1 MSAPWYEQFFGHDY
15 ARFDRHPDT
24 GRELAFLQQVLPEP
38 PARVLDLACGTGRH
52 AAPLSRA
59 GHDVIGLDLSP
70 VLLARARRKRST
82 AQWLRADMSRI
93 PLRDGSCD
101 AVISLF
107 SSIGYFDDESD
118 NYRVLS
124 EASRVLR
131 KDGRLVIETVNRDF
145 FIRHAPPQSWF
156 WQGALTVLEERRLD
170 PLTSRSEVDVVVL
183 EGSRHRAY
191 HHSIRLYTAAELA
204 TLLASAGVDVLD
216 VFGDYG
222 GATLSFDTPRMVVVG
237 ERQ

>member
-93 PLRDGSCD
+93 PLRNESCD

-131 KDGRLVIETVNRDF
+131 KGGRLVIETVNRDF

>member
-1 MSAPWYEQFFGHDY
+1 MPAPWYEQFFGHDY

-24 GRELAFLQQVLPEP
+24 GREIAFLQQVLPVP

-52 AAPLSRA
+52 AAPMSRA
-59 GHDVIGLDLSP
+59 GYDVVGLDLSP
-70 VLLARARRKRST
+70 VLLSRARRKRST
-82 AQWLRADMSRI
+82 VQWLRADMSRI

-124 EASRVLR
+124 EAARVLR
-131 KDGRLVIETVNRDF
+131 NGGRLVIETVNRDF

-156 WQGALTVLEERRLD
+156 WQGALTVLEERRMD

-183 EGSRHRAY
+183 EGGRHRVY

-204 TLLASAGVDVLD
+204 TLLASAGVEVLD
-216 VFGDYG
+216 VFGDYD
-222 GATLSFDTPRMVVVG
+222 GAALSFDTARMVVVG
-237 ERQ
+237 ERR

>member
-24 GRELAFLQQVLPEP
+24 GREIAFLDQVLPEP

-52 AAPLSRA
+52 AAPLSR
-59 GHDVIGLDLSP
+59 GGYDVVGLDLSP
-70 VLLARARRKRST
+70 VLLSRARRRPST
-82 AQWLRADMSRI
+82 VRWLRADMSRI
-93 PLRDGSCD
+93 PLRNGSCD

-124 EASRVLR
+124 EAARVLR
-131 KDGRLVIETVNRDF
+131 EGGRFVIETVNRDF
-145 FIRHAPPQSWF
+145 FLRHAPPQSWF
-156 WQGALTVLEERRLD
+156 RQGSLTVLEERRLD
-170 PLTSRSEVDVVVL
+170 PLTSRSEVDVIVL
-183 EGSRHRAY
+183 EHGKERSY

-204 TLLASAGVDVLD
+204 TLLASVGVEVLD
-216 VFGDYG
+216 VFGDYD
-222 GATLSFDTPRMVVVG
+222 GAALSFDTPRMVVVG
-237 ERQ
+237 EKR